1 MQNYEFYMLYDFLF
15 VEMLLGA
22 YEYYFKNIKKI
33 NIFLIWVQ
41 IENDN

>member
-22 YEYYFKNIKKI
+22 YEYYFKNIKK
-33 NIFLIWVQ
+33 NKYFFSMGT
-41 IENDN
+41 NRKR